1 MYDIEQMMEDFAVV
15 TYLKSNCYT
24 KHEKNI
30 RDEAM
35 GRIYDVGAELVK
47 QEVVAREHVRLKQM
61 LLNFEQMH
69 GLDKTDE

>member
-1 MYDIEQMMEDFAVV
+1 MYDIEQMLEDFAVV
-15 TYLKSNCYT
+15 TYLKRNCYT
-24 KHEKNI
+24 QHEKQI
-30 RDEAM
+30 KAEAFE
-35 GRIYDVGAELVK
+35 RIYDVGAELVK